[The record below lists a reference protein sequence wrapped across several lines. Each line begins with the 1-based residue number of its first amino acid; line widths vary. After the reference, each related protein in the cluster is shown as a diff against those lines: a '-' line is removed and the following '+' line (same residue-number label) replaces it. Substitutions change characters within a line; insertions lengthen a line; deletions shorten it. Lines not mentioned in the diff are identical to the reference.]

1 MINAKEARA
10 LYDQSG
16 AEADKVLAEIEPK
29 VIAAAQAGKQSI
41 NFYIDSTEVY
51 DRVILTPIY
60 TQVVEKLHQ
69 LGYQAGAC
77 RYGDAYIPPGLADD
91 DGDGP
96 KYQNYGLYIS
106 W

>member
-1 MINAKEARA
+1 MINAKEAKR

-16 AEADKVLAEIEPK
+16 AEADKVLETIEPK

-41 NFYIDSTEVY
+41 YFYIDSSEVG
-51 DRVILTPIY
+51 DRVILTPTY

-77 RYGDAYIPPGLADD
+77 RYGDAYIPAGLADD
-91 DGDGP
+91 DGNGP
-96 KYQNYGLYIS
+96 KHQNYGLYIS